1 MKVQKLL
8 SLIRQSCER
17 YEMIEEGDKIAVGV
31 SGGKDS
37 LTLLYGLKE
46 LSRFYPKH
54 FTVTA
59 ICVDLGYANT
69 DFTGIEAYCEK
80 LGVELTITEQTKM
93 ILKIQQI
100 RDGGIKD
107 GETSY

>member
-59 ICVDLGYANT
+59 ICVDLGYAC
-69 DFTGIEAYCEK
+69 FHSRK
-80 LGVELTITEQTKM
+80 
-93 ILKIQQI
+93 ILLWEI
-100 RDGGIKD
+100 RAIW
-107 GETSY
+107 SFPVP

>member
-80 LGVELTITEQTKM
+80 LGVEDRHGRAKGTQSLFPVCKASE
-93 ILKIQQI
+93 
-100 RDGGIKD
+100 RGAGR
-107 GETSY
+107 